1 MPTKT
6 GIRWIE
12 PPAKLAQAVEKY
24 GDRVLDAVGA
34 AMGAEA
40 TEMANE
46 ARQNAPWSDR
56 TGNARSGLFGTAEV
70 DYSSG
75 TVTLYLSHG
84 VLVDYGV
91 WLELKGG
98 GKWAIIMPQIERSL
112 PKIKEALDALF
123 D

>member
-24 GDRVLDAVGA
+24 GARVLDAVGA

-56 TGNARSGLFGTAEV
+56 TGNARSGIFGTVEV

-84 VLVDYGV
+84 VVIDYGI
-91 WLELKGG
+91 WLELAHGG
-98 GKWAIIMPQIERSL
+98 RFSIIEKTINSKL
-112 PKIKEALDALF
+112 PDVKAALDALF